1 MYMFWVSFAL
11 VFGSRLPIVFPLEDI
26 VSSDVDPVT
35 KALEYVEE
43 IARQKDNCSF
53 GPSLDLQYNQDR
65 WTMQANVA
73 VNTANLL
80 TTFSRTGNHIR
91 GIHPEDEDLLYSLV
105 LANVQNHEDVF
116 GSAIAFKTSF
126 YRDYALFCPY
136 AFRAPD
142 PCDAITA
149 KDLSIG
155 YNYTMEETDWFHIP
169 FKSFRNY
176 TFGLSSAVTTSS
188 TFQDNEF
195 VFSSPESDI
204 PCERCTGS
212 SSLENTMGSLVNPTP
227 TPGVAITSEEFS
239 SPYALSTHSYYLSA
253 TELST
258 LGSQVATQ
266 IGLHNGTTDTT
277 DPLKYITKD
286 ALVTDTPTT
295 RIRNA
300 TAADIQSNVS
310 EDLPLPSQSQV
321 PVLDN
326 MHFVDITDGY
336 WTKPYFDCGGGDVW
350 MVTFSVPFFWSNP
363 ASGSE
368 FTFAGVTT
376 IDISLDQLDIH
387 QCALNDTGNSS
398 EGKIFDPFVGTH
410 RCKNTTQCL
419 HVSGKGFQRGTYLCQ
434 CKRGYYFPPDAVSHA
449 DNTRSPAFLGSAIE
463 EEYNKKAY
471 GLENDYDSAFD
482 CLPCQPGCDECD
494 DDSPC
499 LARPNITL
507 RWCFLGA
514 NLICIILLVVL
525 GIYTYRH
532 REIRIFKAAS
542 PGLLYVIL
550 IGTGLSYCETIISIA
565 APIGLFSCQ
574 GLLWFRYLGFW
585 LAYGALLF
593 KTWRITKVFTVR
605 SAKPVRITDRSLFL
619 RICILLAIFVVFLV
633 AWTFLGPSEG
643 QQVRNQAGLKYF
655 RCSQNAWNY
664 ASKAGELI
672 LLIWGMYLCFK
683 VRKAPSAFNE
693 SRYISVSIYNEALI
707 SIFGAVVSFVIPAE
721 FAGPD
726 TFLII
731 NFCRLHAT
739 FTVMVALLFLS
750 KICMFYRTNTDKKK
764 AESKKSQVVFTIDN
778 SSVIIDFS
786 HENPE
791 VSDELGRLQQEL
803 VDIKEL
809 ISLGLVNQSIT
820 SISKIQDIDVTSSLP
835 DIPAYRS
842 LRDVIA
848 KDSNVQETG
857 SGTST
862 PTFLKKGSKIRG
874 RGSPKI
880 LLGSLPGSLASNS
893 SPSRLLNMS
902 YGSAEVKE
910 GVVNRG
916 IGEKFARIDS
926 GVITDDIDENSDEV
940 VAEVKQ
946 VSSRLCKE
954 RLHEEVVRRNSSPG
968 RSFANQ
974 DVREAAVLPG
984 ESQDDK
990 DASIALKHRID
1001 PSSSKQFS
1009 HLGGDFEQESF
1020 SPLNIYASVIVDS
1033 ILKDSINTA
1042 EQYTN
1047 NTSISSRDISGLQ
1060 SPHL

>member
-1 MYMFWVSFAL
+1 MYMLWVSVAL
-11 VFGSRLPIVFPLEDI
+11 VFGSRLPIVFPLENI
-26 VSSDVDPVT
+26 VSSEVDPVT

-80 TTFSRTGNHIR
+80 TTFSRTGDHIR

-126 YRDYALFCPY
+126 YRDFALFCPY

-169 FKSFRNY
+169 FTSFRNY
-176 TFGLSSAVTTSS
+176 TFSLSSAVTTSS
-188 TFQDNEF
+188 TFQDNDY

-204 PCERCTGS
+204 LCERCTES
-212 SSLENTMGSLVNPTP
+212 PSLDMLENTLGSLVNHTP
-227 TPGVAITSEEFS
+227 TPGVAMTSEKFS
-239 SPYALSTHSYYLSA
+239 TPYALATHSYYLSS

-266 IGLHNGTTDTT
+266 IGLHNGTTD
-277 DPLKYITKD
+277 PLKYITKD
-286 ALVTDTPTT
+286 ALATDTPTSRVKNVT
-295 RIRNA
+295 
-300 TAADIQSNVS
+300 ADIESNVS

-321 PVLDN
+321 PVLDS

-350 MVTFSVPFFWSNP
+350 MVTFSVPFFWSSP
-363 ASGSE
+363 SPGSE
-368 FTFAGVTT
+368 LFTFAGVTT

-398 EGKIFDPFVGTH
+398 SSEGQIFDPFVGTH

-434 CKRGYYFPPDAVSHA
+434 CKRGYYFPPDAVSYE

-499 LARPNITL
+499 LVRPNTTL

-565 APIGLFSCQ
+565 APIGLVSCQ

-619 RICILLAIFVVFLV
+619 RIGILLAIFVVFLT

-643 QQVRNQAGLKYF
+643 QQVHNQAGLKYF
-655 RCSQNAWNY
+655 RCSQNSWNY

-739 FTVMVALLFLS
+739 FTVMVALLFVS

-791 VSDELGRLQQEL
+791 VSDELGRLQQEI

-820 SISKIQDIDVTSSLP
+820 NISKKRDINVTSSLP
-835 DIPAYRS
+835 DIPTYRS
-842 LRDVIA
+842 LRDAIA
-848 KDSNVQETG
+848 KDNNVQETG

-862 PTFLKKGSKIRG
+862 PTFLKKGSKTRG
-874 RGSPKI
+874 HGTSKI
-880 LLGSLPGSLASNS
+880 LQGFSASSS
-893 SPSRLLNMS
+893 SPSRLLNVS
-902 YGSAEVKE
+902 YGSPEVKE
-910 GVVNRG
+910 GVVNPG
-916 IGEKFARIDS
+916 IGEKFAQIDS
-926 GVITDDIDENSDEV
+926 GVITDDIDGNSDEV
-940 VAEVKQ
+940 LAEVKQ
-946 VSSRLCKE
+946 DSSRHSIE
-954 RLHEEVVRRNSSPG
+954 RLPEEGVGRNSSSG
-968 RSFANQ
+968 RRSFAIK
-974 DVREAAVLPG
+974 DFREAAGLTG
-984 ESQDDK
+984 ESQDDTE
-990 DASIALKHRID
+990 ASLALTQRID
-1001 PSSSKQFS
+1001 PSSLKQFS
-1009 HLGGDFEQESF
+1009 HLGDDFEQESF
-1020 SPLNIYASVIVDS
+1020 SPLNIYASVLADS
-1033 ILKDSINTA
+1033 ILKDSINIA
-1042 EQYTN
+1042 EQHTN
-1047 NTSISSRDISGLQ
+1047 NPSISSKDISGLQ
-1060 SPHL
+1060 SQHL